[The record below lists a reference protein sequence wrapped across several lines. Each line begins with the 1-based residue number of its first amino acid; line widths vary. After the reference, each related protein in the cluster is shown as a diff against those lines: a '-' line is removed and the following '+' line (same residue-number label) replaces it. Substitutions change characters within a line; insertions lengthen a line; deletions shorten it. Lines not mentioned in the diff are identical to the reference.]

1 MESKG
6 LSGTDPLS
14 GRRRRLWFRRLV
26 SHELSRGAAWG
37 AVILICGWLLA
48 CGLFGL
54 PGA

>member
-1 MESKG
+1 MESIG
-6 LSGTDPLS
+6 LSGSDPLS

-26 SHELSRGAAWG
+26 GTELSRGAAWG